1 MQSPPPRYG
10 CRDYRQEM
18 ILVGLHKRLNQGN
31 LTDAERE
38 ALEEEIRRIESDRF
52 R

>member
-1 MQSPPPRYG
+1 MDRKPPYG

-18 ILVGLHKRLNQGN
+18 ILVGLHKRLRQDD
-31 LTDAERE
+31 LTEAERQ
-38 ALEEEIRRIESDRF
+38 ALEEEIRQIEAERF

>member
-1 MQSPPPRYG
+1 MSTKPSYG

-18 ILVGLHKRLNQGN
+18 ILVGLHERLRRSD
-31 LTDAERE
+31 LSEEERR
-38 ALEEEIRRIESDRF
+38 ALEEEIRRLEEERF

>member
-1 MQSPPPRYG
+1 MNQKPLYG

-18 ILVGLHKRLNQGN
+18 ILVGLHERLRREN
-31 LTDAERE
+31 LSEKERQ
-38 ALEEEIRRIESDRF
+38 ALEEEIRIIEEERF

>member
-1 MQSPPPRYG
+1 MSPKSSYG

-18 ILVGLHKRLNQGN
+18 ILVGLHERLRRSD
-31 LTDAERE
+31 LSEEERRT
-38 ALEEEIRRIESDRF
+38 LEEEIRRLEEERF